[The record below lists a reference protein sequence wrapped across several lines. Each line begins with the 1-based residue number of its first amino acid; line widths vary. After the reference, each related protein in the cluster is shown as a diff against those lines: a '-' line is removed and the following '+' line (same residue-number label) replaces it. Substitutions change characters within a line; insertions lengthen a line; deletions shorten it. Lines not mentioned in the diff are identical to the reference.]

1 MKSYKPNQTTLLYL
15 NSSFNCVK
23 SSSITIAIT
32 NGGAGYSSAPIITI
46 TSAAGD
52 AGYGASATCSLTS
65 GAISSITMVSNGFNY
80 NKLPTI
86 TLSGGGTPTTAA
98 TLTPSF
104 LKTYN
109 YSWNI
114 PDIVINDLGKL
125 SAISLV
131 ASGFATTT
139 PYTFRIGGLQ
149 IDSRNSYF
157 SDYGDPIVSMV
168 QNTNISNNDGL
179 GGESV
184 INLSSQTIR
193 QIQVSVSDSLTT
205 LNNGINSTI
214 NFVIALKVEEYD
226 PTYTEIGDVYGE
238 SASRLKTMF

>member
-23 SSSITIAIT
+23 SSTISITIT
-32 NGGAGYSSAPIITI
+32 NGGAGYSSAPTITI
-46 TSAAGD
+46 TPAAGD
-52 AGYGASATCSLTS
+52 AGYGAAATCTLTS
-65 GAISSITMVSNGFNY
+65 GAITSITMVSNGFNY

-86 TLSGGGTPTTAA
+86 TLSGGTPTTAA
-98 TLTPSF
+98 TLTPTF

-109 YSWNI
+109 FSWNI
-114 PDIVINDLGKL
+114 PDIVINDLGRI

-149 IDSRNSYF
+149 IDSRNSFF
-157 SDYGDPIVSMV
+157 SDYGDPILSMV

-184 INLSSQTIR
+184 INLNSQTIR
-193 QIQVSVSDSLTT
+193 QIQISVSDSLTT
-205 LNNGINSTI
+205 LNNGINSSI

-226 PTYTEIGDVYGE
+226 PTYTEIGDVYAE

>member
-46 TSAAGD
+46 TPAAGD
-52 AGYGASATCSLTS
+52 AGCGASATCSLTS
-65 GAISSITMVSNGFNY
+65 GAISFITMVRNGFNY
-80 NKLPTI
+80 NKVPTI
-86 TLSGGGTPTTAA
+86 TLSGGTPTTAA

-131 ASGFATTT
+131 AVS
-139 PYTFRIGGLQ
+139 YTH
-149 IDSRNSYF
+149 
-157 SDYGDPIVSMV
+157 
-168 QNTNISNNDGL
+168 
-179 GGESV
+179 
-184 INLSSQTIR
+184 
-193 QIQVSVSDSLTT
+193 LT
-205 LNNGINSTI
+205 L
-214 NFVIALKVEEYD
+214 
-226 PTYTEIGDVYGE
+226 PTK
-238 SASRLKTMF
+238 A